1 MPLGCTLRGM
11 LISYFKYLSSIPG
24 WHDGCCTGGVRTSTA
39 SQIEIDVVLDDS
51 DVYETLRP
59 TWPAFSELEAR
70 LRIGALDLSPDES
83 GERVTLDAVVDLRDV
98 EHIEYIEHIEHD
110 EDDVE
115 HIEDVDLRD
124 IEDDDD
130 DVATRVMLRDSGP
143 RRIARAAPRSRRR
156 AAASA
161 PARATT
167 DDCPA
172 CGTHRRPRARKPGA
186 SKTRRR
192 ARLAVGL
199 CALVA
204 GLAGG
209 LAWAVSPAGRAADVP
224 GALSAAWTSVVAA
237 TADAPP
243 RVR

>member
-1 MPLGCTLRGM
+1 M
-11 LISYFKYLSSIPG
+11 LIYYFKHLHTIPR
-24 WHDGCCTGGVRTSTA
+24 WHEGCCTAGVRTSTA

-83 GERVTLDAVVDLRDV
+83 GERVTLDAVVDLRD
-98 EHIEYIEHIEHD
+98 IEHIEHD

-124 IEDDDD
+124 IGHIEDDDD
-130 DVATRVMLRDSGP
+130 DVATQVMLRDSGP

-161 PARATT
+161 HARATT

>member
-1 MPLGCTLRGM
+1 MISNGYMCLTRGTRTALGV
-11 LISYFKYLSSIPG
+11 
-24 WHDGCCTGGVRTSTA
+24 GVRTSTA

-70 LRIGALDLSPDES
+70 LRIRALDLSPDES
-83 GERVTLDAVVDLRDV
+83 GERETLDAIVDLRDV
-98 EHIEYIEHIEHD
+98 ECLEEELERED
-110 EDDVE
+110 EV
-115 HIEDVDLRD
+115 
-124 IEDDDD
+124 DDDD
-130 DVATRVMLRDSGP
+130 IATQVMLRESGP

-156 AAASA
+156 RA
-161 PARATT
+161 PVAFGAEPHPA

-172 CGTHRRPRARKPGA
+172 CGTHRRARAQTG
-186 SKTRRR
+186 TRSTAQRR

-209 LAWAVSPAGRAADVP
+209 LAWAVSPAGRSTDVP
-224 GALSAAWTSVVAA
+224 AALSTAWTSALSAAGDGPVAA
-237 TADAPP
+237 P
-243 RVR
+243 RLR